1 MVDSPASYP
10 FKGIKFFFS
19 HWTLIRRILL
29 AFFLTLIV
37 SIVVIGLTFG
47 FLFALQVAL
56 FTAMFIPPPFSII
69 LAVIACV
76 LEAAIFIIIFN
87 LIATPFW
94 QDALYDDVL
103 KLRGLE
109 SLLDGPNNI
118 SEATLFCRGIKSG
131 LELIVLQIITLIILL
146 PINSIPFIGTIAY
159 CYINGWPLAWS
170 QQIHYQID
178 IKGLSVKEAR
188 HLAWKDRKD
197 YTRFG
202 AMCVFLQLFPGLN
215 LLFIWTNVVGAALWT
230 SDIIIEERK
239 RTDEVERS
247 VPYQASES
255 MESSA
260 ITTTATKNYGAT
272 DNNA

>member
-29 AFFLTLIV
+29 ALFLTLIV
-37 SIVVIGLTFG
+37 AIFIIGLTFG
-47 FLFALQVAL
+47 FLLPLQVAL
-56 FTAMFIPPPFSII
+56 FTAMLIPPPFSII

-76 LEAAIFIIIFN
+76 LESAIFIVIFN

-103 KLRGLE
+103 KLKGLG
-109 SLLDGPNNI
+109 SLLEGPSNV
-118 SEATLFCRGIKSG
+118 SEVTLFC
-131 LELIVLQIITLIILL
+131 
-146 PINSIPFIGTIAY
+146 PY

-178 IKGLSVKEAR
+178 IKGLSVREAR

-202 AMCVFLQLFPGLN
+202 TVSVFLQLFPGLN
-215 LLFIWTNVVGAALWT
+215 LLFIWTNIVGAALWT
-230 SDIIIEERK
+230 SDIILEERK
-239 RTDEVERS
+239 RVVDEVERS
-247 VPYQASES
+247 IPYSPSEN

-260 ITTTATKNYGAT
+260 ITATTTKNYGAT